1 MQNNTEHGCIACREE
16 EPFRDSCVDGRT
28 VTNCSAGSENGT
40 LCRER
45 DEMFYRVY
53 DESRE
58 CGAESQWCV
67 REERTLICAEGCTLT
82 DAVCGELSAG
92 CPARCGEPR
101 RPAC

>member
-1 MQNNTEHGCIACREE
+1 M
-16 EPFRDSCVDGRT
+16 
-28 VTNCSAGSENGT
+28 
-40 LCRER
+40 CRER

-58 CGAESQWCV
+58 CGAETQLCV